1 MKKFLLAAAFAA
13 FALASHAYAQ
23 DPAAQAAAVNT
34 NLPDMPKPIQEL
46 ASQGAQVRYLG
57 KDYGLD
63 AWITVKNGQ
72 EQYFY
77 VLPDKSAFLMGLMFD
92 GSGKLVTVQQVKRLQ
107 QQGDTLLDTLTE
119 DATSTKIDPGKDPE
133 FKSPSEQLFYDVENS
148 NWIPLGDQ
156 GAPVAYA
163 FIDPQC
169 PHCHE
174 FIKELRNDYIG
185 KGKIQLRMVPVG
197 FKDETRAQAAFLL
210 ATPDPAERWYKH
222 LDGDPNAL
230 PAKSEISDQGV
241 QRNLAVMQSWQ
252 FSVTPMIVYRA
263 KDNTVKLV
271 RGRPKDL
278 EAFINDLGAR
288 S

>member
-1 MKKFLLAAAFAA
+1 MKRFFLAVLVSV
-13 FALASHAYAQ
+13 FAL
-23 DPAAQAAAVNT
+23 PAMAGDADAPAINT

-46 ASQGAQVRYLG
+46 VNQGAQVRYLG
-57 KDYGLD
+57 RDHGLD
-63 AWITVKNGQ
+63 SWITVKNGQ

-77 VLPDKSAFLMGLMFD
+77 VLPDKSAFVMGLLFD
-92 GSGKLVTVQQVKRLQ
+92 GKGKLVTVQQVKRLQ
-107 QQGDTLLDTLTE
+107 QQGDTLIDTLAEDTSATE
-119 DATSTKIDPGKDPE
+119 IDPESDPA

-148 NWIPLGDQ
+148 NWVPLGDQ

-174 FIKELRNDYIG
+174 FINDLRKNYID
-185 KGKIQLRMVPVG
+185 KGKIQLRMIPVG
-197 FKDETRAQAAFLL
+197 FKEETRAQAAFLL
-210 ATPDPAERWYKH
+210 ATPNPSERWYKH
-222 LDGDPNAL
+222 LEGDPNAL
-230 PAKSEISDQGV
+230 PAKSEINDQGV

-252 FSVTPMIVYRA
+252 FSVTPMIVYRG
-263 KDNTVKLV
+263 KDDAVKLV

-278 EAFINDLGAR
+278 DAFINDLGAR